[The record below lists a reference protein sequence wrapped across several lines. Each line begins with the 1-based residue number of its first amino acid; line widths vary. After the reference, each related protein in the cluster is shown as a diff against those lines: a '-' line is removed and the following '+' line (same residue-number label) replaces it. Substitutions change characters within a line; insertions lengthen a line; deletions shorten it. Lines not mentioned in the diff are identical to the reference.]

1 MLLPPNRDENRRR
14 VNRAGSYITIL
25 ELGSM
30 LLAQEKKG
38 KFEWEVNRKPR
49 RSTDAR
55 GEKSRAAAVEN
66 EIEALRLRP
75 KITKGKIE
83 LWLRLNQTW
92 CSQRTSQWNSPKRIW
107 NHKENQIF
115 LLHENWTKFTSNHR
129 GHYPLFLIWLLQ
141 IKF

>member
-83 LWLRLNQTW
+83 LWLRLNQT
-92 CSQRTSQWNSPKRIW
+92 
-107 NHKENQIF
+107 
-115 LLHENWTKFTSNHR
+115 
-129 GHYPLFLIWLLQ
+129 
-141 IKF
+141 